1 MGMDVYGKNPKSEAG
16 SYFRRNVWGWHPLW
30 DYVENQHPEIAEL
43 VEYAHSNDG
52 DGLDE
57 EKSLELAKLLMD
69 DYNSGRVA
77 EYITE
82 RNKALS
88 ELPFEDCQI
97 CEGTG
102 IRTDE
107 LGVQAGW
114 PEKELEPDIAIIVGR
129 TKGSCNAC
137 GGVGKR
143 ENWATNYYLEE
154 DDIKEFA
161 DFLVECGGFEIC

>member
-57 EKSLELAKLLMD
+57 EKSVELAKLLMD

-77 EYITE
+77 EYIAE

-88 ELPFEDCQI
+88 ELPFEDCHI

-102 IRTDE
+102 IRTDAIGKE
-107 LGVQAGW
+107 AGW
-114 PEKELEPDIAIIVGR
+114 DTKELEPDIAIIVGR

>member
-129 TKGSCNAC
+129 TNGSCNAC

>member
-1 MGMDVYGKNPKSEAG
+1 MGMDVYGKNPKSESG

>member
-43 VEYAHSNDG
+43 VEHAHSNDG

-57 EKSLELAKLLMD
+57 EKSVELAKLLMD
-69 DYNSGRVA
+69 DYTSGKVA
-77 EYITE
+77 EYIAE

-88 ELPFEDCQI
+88 ELPFEDCHI
-97 CEGTG
+97 CEGKG
-102 IRTDE
+102 IRTDQ
-107 LGVQAGW
+107 LGKEAGW
-114 PEKELEPDIAIIVGR
+114 DTKELEPDIAIIVGR
-129 TKGSCNAC
+129 TTGSCNAC

>member
-77 EYITE
+77 EYIAE

>member
-57 EKSLELAKLLMD
+57 EKSLELAKLLME

-77 EYITE
+77 EYIAE

-88 ELPFEDCQI
+88 ELPFEDCHI

-107 LGVQAGW
+107 IGKEAGW
-114 PEKELEPDIAIIVGR
+114 DTKELEPDIAIIVGR